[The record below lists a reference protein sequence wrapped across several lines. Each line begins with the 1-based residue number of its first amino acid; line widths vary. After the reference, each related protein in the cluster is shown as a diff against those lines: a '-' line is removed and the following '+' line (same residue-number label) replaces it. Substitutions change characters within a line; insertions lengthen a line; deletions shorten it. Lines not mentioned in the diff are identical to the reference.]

1 MSYRNLLLH
10 LDSTPACRQRVNAT
24 LDLAERFEAHVTG
37 LVTPAMVMPYAFN
50 SGPSAALIE
59 QSQALIDAQTRQ
71 TVTAFE
77 AAAQQYRSVA
87 IESRIA
93 SADASAA
100 IALSAR
106 YADLVVIGQSN
117 PEQEA
122 DEGARVAPGEVL
134 LGCARPV
141 LLIPYIGAPAGFGK
155 TVLIAWNGS
164 RESCRAVA
172 DAMPLLKQAQRVIV
186 MAANPQ
192 ISDAAHGDLPGA
204 DLAAYL
210 ARHDVKAEAHA
221 DPGAEV
227 DIGQELLS
235 RAADLG
241 VDLLVMGAYG
251 HSRAREWVFGGVT
264 RTILQSMTMPVL
276 MSH

>member
-1 MSYRNLLLH
+1 MTYRNLLLH
-10 LDSTPACRQRVNAT
+10 LDSSPACLQRVNAT
-24 LDLAERFEAHVTG
+24 LDLAARFDAHVTG
-37 LVTPAMVMPYAFN
+37 LVTPAKVMPYGFN
-50 SGPSAALIE
+50 SAPSAALIE

-71 TVTAFE
+71 TVAAFE

-93 SADASAA
+93 SADANAA

-106 YADLVVIGQSN
+106 YTDLVVIGQSD
-117 PEQEA
+117 PEQTA
-122 DEGARVAPGEVL
+122 DDGARVSPGEVL
-134 LGCARPV
+134 LGCPRPV
-141 LLIPYIGAPAGFGK
+141 LLVPYIGAPAGFGK

-164 RESCRAVA
+164 REACRAVA
-172 DAMPLLKQAQRVIV
+172 DALPLLKQAQRVIV

-192 ISDAAHGDLPGA
+192 IGDAAHGELPGT

-210 ARHDVKAEAHA
+210 AHHDITAEAHA
-221 DPGAEV
+221 DPGAAV